1 MWTLFKSVS
10 VLPCPVLDDQEHAGN
25 HSFDYANWWMPWGR
39 IREEME
45 EFTKHLAESNLMK
58 RITSPLK
65 TIYSFCSMEHPSDW
79 PGFIHYLLAYQK
91 TPTLPPPQTL
101 TNLPVNPS
109 LLYKDRSFSTNSIR
123 WWHLVGTK
131 SLTKRSSRLLNNSAC
146 KNNFWPMLYLHFFFF
161 CLQPLEFNFCIGM
174 RSQTWM
180 QT

>member
-1 MWTLFKSVS
+1 MIRSTQEIT
-10 VLPCPVLDDQEHAGN
+10 VLIMLIGECPG
-25 HSFDYANWWMPWGR
+25 
-39 IREEME
+39 EEME

-109 LLYKDRSFSTNSIR
+109 LLYKDRSFSTNSIH